1 MQQHVPASTD
11 TFVRSFAK
19 GLAVIRSF
27 CKDAP
32 EQTLSEVAGRTGLT
46 RAGARRILLTLEA
59 LGYVHADG
67 RKFRLS
73 PRILDLGLAFVD
85 SHPAWHSAQPHM
97 QRLASE
103 HSIGS
108 GLTVLDGDSILFLT
122 RTITA
127 MDPLTS
133 LALGG
138 RYPAAQTASGQAL
151 LAALDLFELDLLL
164 TSVRFEERTAYSI
177 KSRAELE
184 VRLEQVRRDGYALS
198 DQEMALGV
206 IAVAKV
212 LRDSTGRV
220 VAALSIPV
228 DAGRYQP
235 STMRE
240 TMVPLLFNAVERIEA
255 DIRAQQANS

>member
-27 CKDAP
+27 SRQAR
-32 EQTLSEVAGRTGLT
+32 EQTLSEVAMRTGLT

-59 LGYVHADG
+59 LGYVSVQG

-85 SHPAWHSAQPHM
+85 SHPAWHSAYPHM

-103 HSIGS
+103 HHIGTC
-108 GLTVLDGDSILFLT
+108 LTVLDGESVLFLT
-122 RTITA
+122 RTISA
-127 MDPLTS
+127 SDPMTS
-133 LALGG
+133 LTPGG

-151 LAALDLFELDLLL
+151 LAALDPVELDLVI
-164 TSVRFEERTAYSI
+164 TTMRFEATTPYSLR
-177 KSRAELE
+177 SRAELE
-184 VRLEQVRRDGYALS
+184 ERLDHVRRDGYALS
-198 DQEMALGV
+198 DQELAFGV
-206 IAVAKV
+206 IAIARA
-212 LRDSTGRV
+212 LRDAAGNV

-228 DAGRYQP
+228 DAQRFQP

-240 TMVPLLFNAVERIEA
+240 TMVPVLFDAIARIEA
-255 DIRAQQANS
+255 DIRAAAVL